1 MTCGLFLGHLG
12 LGDQILLAPAIH
24 HLATTSGYTKLYVIV
39 KDINMSTIKQL
50 LDILSVPEGRAAIEF
65 LPIRATSNLSEEIAE
80 ILAIMKTVDSSCQP
94 LKLHLSGHFNTE
106 IQDTTNF
113 PICFYRQLGVDW
125 ATATATAK
133 SVIPLSFKGRGLHD
147 LLIYIPYIFIHDI
160 SSTGSAGK
168 LLEDAVNKQRDTFFL
183 VNPEKNM
190 YAPGHVFY
198 ELAEQFLREARG
210 LTLIDY
216 KGVIEGAAEL
226 HMITSCFFC
235 FAAGLLEV
243 RAGVKVAY
251 SRNRDRF
258 PTIAGDWV
266 YVDI

>member
-1 MTCGLFLGHLG
+1 
-12 LGDQILLAPAIH
+12 
-24 HLATTSGYTKLYVIV
+24 
-39 KDINMSTIKQL
+39 MSTIRPL
-50 LDILSVPEGRAAIEF
+50 LEVPSTSESCAAIEF
-65 LPIRATSNLSEEIAE
+65 LPIRATSNLSEEITE
-80 ILAIMKTVDSSCQP
+80 ILAVMKTVDSSCQP

-106 IQDTTNF
+106 IRDTADF

-125 ATATATAK
+125 EAATNRFF
-133 SVIPLSFKGRGLHD
+133 VPFSFKGRWLRD
-147 LLIYIPYIFIHDI
+147 LLTYIPYIFIHDI

-168 LLEDAVNKQRDTFFL
+168 LLEDAVNKQRDKFFL

-190 YAPGHVFY
+190 YPVGHVFY
-198 ELAEQFLREARG
+198 DLAEQFLREARG

-235 FAAGLLEV
+235 FAAGLLGV
-243 RAGVKVAY
+243 GAGAKVAY

-258 PTIAGDWV
+258 PTIAGDWT
-266 YVDI
+266 YVDLAA